1 MQQCMERRVQEQKV
15 LRKRVEQVMEIQ
27 KNIKLVQSRL
37 LKDRQQT
44 GRGGAGGLEGKTDDI
59 PTVSVLQAQELA
71 EESRELLRC
80 QAEEAQEEYQQRCE
94 LIAQLRA
101 LETQPVRRNKLVD
114 LTQASPRSAHSWAGG
129 LSQSGHP
136 GPLRWRPESSGS
148 SWGQVLGYE
157 VPGDRPDTHW
167 YRET

>member
-1 MQQCMERRVQEQKV
+1 M
-15 LRKRVEQVMEIQ
+15 
-27 KNIKLVQSRL
+27 
-37 LKDRQQT
+37 
-44 GRGGAGGLEGKTDDI
+44 
-59 PTVSVLQAQELA
+59 LQAQELA

-136 GPLRWRPESSGS
+136 GPLCWRPKSLGCSC
-148 SWGQVLGYE
+148 GQVLGYE
-157 VPGDRPDTHW
+157 VPGDRPDTSLVQ
-167 YRET
+167 RDLKGAEGKVLALPARDSIPNTLFDSRSPIRSVS